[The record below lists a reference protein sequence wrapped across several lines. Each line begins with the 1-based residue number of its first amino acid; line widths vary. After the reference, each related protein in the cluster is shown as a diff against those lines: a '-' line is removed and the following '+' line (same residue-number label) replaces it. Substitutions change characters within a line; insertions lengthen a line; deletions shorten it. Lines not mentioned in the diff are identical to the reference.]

1 LLKAANTP
9 PGGDT
14 CPAASVPGWRGV
26 GVLCASGV
34 FAFVGVGFGG
44 ATVRV
49 RVGDGEVVD
58 GIVVEEFE
66 FCANPTPAHKDTTK
80 VMTKILFSMI

>member
-1 LLKAANTP
+1 
-9 PGGDT
+9 
-14 CPAASVPGWRGV
+14 
-26 GVLCASGV
+26 VLCASGV
-34 FAFVGVGFGG
+34 LAFVGVGFGG

-66 FCANPTPAHKDTTK
+66 FCASDTPAHEDTTAT
-80 VMTKILFSMI
+80 MTRNLFSMI

>member
-1 LLKAANTP
+1 
-9 PGGDT
+9 
-14 CPAASVPGWRGV
+14 
-26 GVLCASGV
+26 VLCASGV
-34 FAFVGVGFGG
+34 LAFGGVGFGG

-66 FCANPTPAHKDTTK
+66 FCANATPAHKDTTEA
-80 VMTKILFSMI
+80 MTKILFSMI

>member
-1 LLKAANTP
+1 
-9 PGGDT
+9 
-14 CPAASVPGWRGV
+14 
-26 GVLCASGV
+26 VLCASGV
-34 FAFVGVGFGG
+34 LAVVGVGFGG

-66 FCANPTPAHKDTTK
+66 FCASATPADKDTTK
-80 VMTKILFSMI
+80 AMMKNLFSMI